1 MNKKSILYVLL
12 SAIVI
17 AILAGFFSSS
27 LPDGLEKV
35 TGIYGQKVSSLVTAI
50 FGILIIYFLF
60 RVISKN
66 NTILSSIAK
75 ILKNLYNKPK

>member
-1 MNKKSILYVLL
+1 VNKKAILYVLL

-17 AILAGFFSSS
+17 AILAGYFASS

-35 TGIYGQKVSSLVTAI
+35 TGVSGQKASSIVTAI

-60 RVISKN
+60 RIVSMN
-66 NTILSSIAK
+66 NAILSSIAK
-75 ILKNLYNKPK
+75 ILKHLYNKLK

>member
-1 MNKKSILYVLL
+1 VNKRAILCILF

-17 AILAGFFSSS
+17 AILAGYFASS

-35 TGIYGQKVSSLVTAI
+35 TGISGQKTSSVVTAI

-60 RVISKN
+60 RVVSSN

-75 ILKNLYNKPK
+75 ILKNLYNKLK